1 MKKIFIA
8 MLMLAASAASAND
21 TFLSP
26 ASLTPNSTIV
36 VVQTP
41 QTCEIIGNAFIC
53 H

>member
-1 MKKIFIA
+1 MRKIFIA
-8 MLMLAASAASAND
+8 ILMLAANAANAND
-21 TFLSP
+21 TLLSP
-26 ASLTPNSTIV
+26 TSLTPNSTIV